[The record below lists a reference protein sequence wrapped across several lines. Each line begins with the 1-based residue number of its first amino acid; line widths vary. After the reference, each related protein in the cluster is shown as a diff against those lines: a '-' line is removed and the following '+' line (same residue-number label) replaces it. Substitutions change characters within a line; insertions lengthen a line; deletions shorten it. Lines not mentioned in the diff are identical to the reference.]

1 MKKVTLLAGII
12 ILGLLG
18 PGSIENAAGSP
29 LRTFLKEQ
37 ITVQKKLI
45 RTWMERLDRAEVR
58 MQEAWTRVQR
68 GGTDFFHAT
77 DQGEAFD
84 SLSLRDEDLRSAESE
99 LMMGLLETQQA
110 RRTLLESIALLEEWQ
125 DELKEVGGEDGD
137 RDILSGKWKLAIEPG
152 EIEGVAIL
160 VLDGTLVQGRYEL
173 DGGFR
178 GSLRGTLVG
187 GRVRMERI
195 DSQLGFAAVYYGR
208 IVTSGDDLRLEGKW
222 EATRL
227 ATGLPAGGSW
237 VAEKME
243 EENETR

>member
-1 MKKVTLLAGII
+1 MKKVIISAGII

-18 PGSIENAAGSP
+18 PGSTDNLAGSP
-29 LRTFLKEQ
+29 LRSFLREQ

-45 RTWMERLDRAEVR
+45 RIWMDRLDRAEGR

-77 DQGEAFD
+77 DQGEAFG
-84 SLSLRDEDLRSAESE
+84 SLVLRDEDLRSAESE

-110 RRTLLESIALLEEWQ
+110 RRTLLEAIGLLEEWQ
-125 DELKEVGGEDGD
+125 DELKGIGGKDEDE
-137 RDILSGKWKLAIEPG
+137 DILSGRWKIAIEPG
-152 EIEGVAIL
+152 GIEGVVIL

-173 DGGFR
+173 DGGFS

-208 IVTSGDDLRLEGKW
+208 LVGPGDAPRLEGKW

-237 VAEKME
+237 VAEKIE
-243 EENETR
+243 EETP